1 MQPPK
6 LELFAMVA
14 WLVWCRQNEIISNEP
29 CLPPHKILES
39 IRNFLFEFKRKT
51 WVQVHR
57 PSLARSKWKPLDAPK
72 VKANFDRV
80 MFVESSEAGISVVIR
95 NENKEIMV
103 ALFKKI
109 AQPLLVETLETLAAT
124 QNVL

>member
-1 MQPPK
+1 
-6 LELFAMVA
+6 MVA
-14 WLVWCRQNEIISNEP
+14 CSVWCRRNKIRSNEP
-29 CLPPHKILES
+29 CLPSHKILEYILNLLS
-39 IRNFLFEFKRKT
+39 EFKRKT
-51 WVQVHR
+51 WVHVHWSSR
-57 PSLARSKWKPLDAPK
+57 ARSKWEPLDAPK

-80 MFVESSEAGISVVIR
+80 MFVESSEAGTSVVIR

-103 ALFKKI
+103 ASFKKI